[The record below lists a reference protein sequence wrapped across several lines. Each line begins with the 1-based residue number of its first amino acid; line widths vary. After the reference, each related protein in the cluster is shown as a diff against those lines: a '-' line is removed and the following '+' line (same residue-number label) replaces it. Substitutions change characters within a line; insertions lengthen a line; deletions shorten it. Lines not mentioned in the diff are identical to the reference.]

1 MDSSRGHQTKAQCGA
16 EAERSEAFQ
25 SLQHGD
31 QKFLATLTSP
41 SCAGEFVFQSVVVS
55 DATVILQMICPDRPG
70 LVSELAGWV
79 AANGGSI
86 RHADHHTD
94 AGAGLFLSR
103 IEWQL
108 KGFGIPRD
116 ALPEAA
122 QALGERLGGEA
133 QLHFS
138 DAFPRVAIF
147 ASKQSHCLQDLLWR
161 VQSGE
166 LPMQVPLVIANHPDL
181 EPLCAAFEV
190 PFVCVPVSR
199 ETKVEAEQRM
209 LQLLE
214 ENTVE
219 LAVLAKYMQV
229 LSGDFLERFPQVINI
244 HHSFLPAFKG
254 AQPYHRAWDRGVK
267 LIGATAHYVTEDLD
281 DGPIIEQTTVPVSH
295 RDEVE
300 DLIRKG
306 RDTERLALARALRMH
321 LRRQVMVYRGRTA
334 VFA

>member
-1 MDSSRGHQTKAQCGA
+1 
-16 EAERSEAFQ
+16 
-25 SLQHGD
+25 
-31 QKFLATLTSP
+31 
-41 SCAGEFVFQSVVVS
+41 VS

-108 KGFGIPRD
+108 QGFGIPRD
-116 ALPEAA
+116 VLPEAA
-122 QALGERLGGEA
+122 QALGQRLGGEA

-138 DAFPRVAIF
+138 DEYPRVAIF

-181 EPLCAAFEV
+181 EPLCASFEI

-199 ETKVEAEQRM
+199 DTKAEAEQRI
-209 LQLLE
+209 LELLE
-214 ENTVE
+214 QNKVE

-229 LSGDFLERFPQVINI
+229 LSSDFLERFPQVINI

-281 DGPIIEQTTVPVSH
+281 DGPIIEQTTVSVSH

-306 RDTERLALARALRMH
+306 RDTERLALARALRLH

>member
-1 MDSSRGHQTKAQCGA
+1 M
-16 EAERSEAFQ
+16 
-25 SLQHGD
+25 
-31 QKFLATLTSP
+31 
-41 SCAGEFVFQSVVVS
+41 S

-94 AGAGLFLSR
+94 AGAGVFLSR

-108 KGFGIPRD
+108 QGFGIPRD
-116 ALPEAA
+116 VLPEAA

-181 EPLCAAFEV
+181 EPLCASFEV
-190 PFVCVPVSR
+190 PFVCVSVTR
-199 ETKVEAEQRM
+199 ETKADAELRM

-214 ENTVE
+214 ENEVE

-281 DGPIIEQTTVPVSH
+281 DGPIIEQTTVSVSH

-306 RDTERLALARALRMH
+306 RDTERLALARALRLH

>member
-1 MDSSRGHQTKAQCGA
+1 M
-16 EAERSEAFQ
+16 
-25 SLQHGD
+25 
-31 QKFLATLTSP
+31 
-41 SCAGEFVFQSVVVS
+41 
-55 DATVILQMICPDRPG
+55 ILQVICPDRPA

-79 AANGGSI
+79 AANGGNI

-103 IEWQL
+103 IEWGL
-108 KGFGIPRD
+108 DGFGLPRQAIAPAAA
-116 ALPEAA
+116 ALA
-122 QALGERLGGEA
+122 ERLGGEA

-138 DAFPRVAIF
+138 DEHPRVAIF
-147 ASKQSHCLQDLLWR
+147 ASKQSHCLLDLLWR
-161 VQSGE
+161 ARSGE
-166 LPMQVPLVIANHPDL
+166 LLMQVPLVIANHPDL
-181 EPLCAAFEV
+181 EPLCKDFGV
-190 PFVCVPVSR
+190 PFVCVPVEKER
-199 ETKVEAEQRM
+199 KAEAEQTI
-209 LQLLE
+209 LSLLRE
-214 ENTVE
+214 HRIE

-229 LSGDFLERFPQVINI
+229 LSADFLAEFPTVINI

-254 AQPYHRAWDRGVK
+254 AQPYHRAWERGVK

-281 DGPIIEQTTVPVSH
+281 DGPIIEQTIAHVSH

-306 RDTERLALARALRMH
+306 RDTERLALARALRLH

>member
-1 MDSSRGHQTKAQCGA
+1 M
-16 EAERSEAFQ
+16 
-25 SLQHGD
+25 
-31 QKFLATLTSP
+31 
-41 SCAGEFVFQSVVVS
+41 S

-108 KGFGIPRD
+108 QGFGIPRNV
-116 ALPEAA
+116 LPEAA
-122 QALGERLGGEA
+122 QALGQRLGGEA

-138 DAFPRVAIF
+138 DEFPRVAIF

-181 EPLCAAFEV
+181 EPLCASFQV

-199 ETKVEAEQRM
+199 DTKAEAEQRM

-214 ENTVE
+214 ENEVE

-229 LSGDFLERFPQVINI
+229 LSSDFLERFPQVINI

-306 RDTERLALARALRMH
+306 RDTERLALARALRLH

>member
-1 MDSSRGHQTKAQCGA
+1 MI
-16 EAERSEAFQ
+16 EN
-25 SLQHGD
+25 L
-31 QKFLATLTSP
+31 LATLTSP
-41 SCAGEFVFQSVVVS
+41 SCAGEFAFQSVVVS
-55 DATVILQMICPDRPG
+55 DPTVILQMICPDRPG

-79 AANGGSI
+79 AANGGNI

-116 ALPEAA
+116 ALLEAA

-181 EPLCAAFEV
+181 EPLCASFEV

-199 ETKVEAEQRM
+199 ETKADAEQRI

-214 ENTVE
+214 ENAVE

-229 LSGDFLERFPQVINI
+229 LSADFLQRFPQVINI

-281 DGPIIEQTTVPVSH
+281 DGPIIEQTTVSVSH

-306 RDTERLALARALRMH
+306 RDTERLALARALRLH

>member
-1 MDSSRGHQTKAQCGA
+1 M
-16 EAERSEAFQ
+16 
-25 SLQHGD
+25 
-31 QKFLATLTSP
+31 
-41 SCAGEFVFQSVVVS
+41 S

-94 AGAGLFLSR
+94 AGAGVFLSR

-108 KGFGIPRD
+108 QGFGIPRD
-116 ALPEAA
+116 VLPEAA
-122 QALGERLGGEA
+122 QALGLRLGGEA

-138 DAFPRVAIF
+138 DEYPRVAIF

-181 EPLCAAFEV
+181 EPLCASFEI

-199 ETKVEAEQRM
+199 DTKAEAEQRI
-209 LQLLE
+209 LELLE
-214 ENTVE
+214 KNKVE

-229 LSGDFLERFPQVINI
+229 LSSDFLERFPQVINI

-281 DGPIIEQTTVPVSH
+281 DGPIIEQTTVSVSH

-306 RDTERLALARALRMH
+306 RDTERLALARALRLH